1 MEAAMAPA
9 WASALEASALGAF
22 VRDSSWLYPTANLVH
37 VLGIAIL
44 LGAILA
50 LDLRL
55 LGLGRSTIALPGAA
69 RYLSPLAAAGLALAV
84 PGGFLLFAADA
95 GPMAAH
101 PVMQAKAV
109 LIALGLANV
118 ALFHALWWRRLDT
131 WDAAPPAA
139 GRAMA
144 LLSIVAWLGAAACGR
159 LAAYF

>member
-1 MEAAMAPA
+1 MAPA

>member
-37 VLGIAIL
+37 ILGIAIL

-55 LGLGRSTIALPGAA
+55 LGLGRGSIALPGAA
-69 RYLSPLAAAGLALAV
+69 RYLSPLAAAGLALAI

-101 PVMQAKAV
+101 PVIQAKAV
-109 LIALGLANV
+109 LIAFGLLNV
-118 ALFHALWWRRLDT
+118 ALFHALWWRRLDV
-131 WDAAPPAA
+131 WGSAPPVA
-139 GRAMA
+139 GRVMA
-144 LLSIVAWLGAAACGR
+144 LLSMALWLAAAACGR